1 MPIALIPAGEEIPL
15 AVAKKRGRP
24 VGSKNRPKPE
34 PVEAEGE
41 PIQKAEQEPAQ
52 SAQPEPAQP
61 EPPPPES
68 AGSSES
74 ESEPATPL
82 PKRRPAPK
90 RQRNP
95 PAAPTPRVRQ
105 PREVPAAPSPE
116 SPRTVKK
123 RHWAVYRDSQTAVH
137 NDRRDRFTALL
148 DQFMH

>member
-41 PIQKAEQEPAQ
+41 PIQSAEQEPAEQEPAQ
-52 SAQPEPAQP
+52 PAPAQP

-68 AGSSES
+68 ASSS

-95 PAAPTPRVRQ
+95 PAAPTPRARQ
-105 PREVPAAPSPE
+105 PREVPAAPLE

-123 RHWAVYRDSQTAVH
+123 RHWAVYRDNQTAVH